1 MSTHP
6 RDALLADAVDGTLS
20 PADRHVVEGH
30 LRTCSRCREEVASAG
45 RARDALGAL
54 PDELTPPIDVAAA
67 VAASGAAVGHTAA
80 PPRWYRAAAL
90 VAAAAAIALA
100 VLVIPDLTR
109 GGSQET
115 TGAVGA
121 APQEAGVSG
130 GDRSAPARFAGV
142 PSLEVVGSDFDHASI
157 AALVRETGNAAVA
170 ASGDATPRP
179 TIAGPSGEDALA
191 CIRAGADGTIAP
203 DAHVERLLAAT
214 FAGTP
219 AYIGVVVSGPADDP
233 AGVLVVAV
241 ARDGCRL
248 LDSA

>member
-6 RDALLADAVDGTLS
+6 LDDLLADAVDGSLS
-20 PADRHVVEGH
+20 PADRHVVEAH

-45 RARDALGAL
+45 KARDALGAL

-67 VAASGAAVGHTAA
+67 VAAAGHITAA
-80 PPRWYRAAAL
+80 PRWYRAAVL

-130 GDRSAPARFAGV
+130 GDRSAPVPFAGV
-142 PSLEVVGSDFDHASI
+142 PGLEVVGTDFDHASL
-157 AALVRETGNAAVA
+157 AELVRETGSIAAA
-170 ASGDATPRP
+170 TSGDATPRP
-179 TIAGPSGEDALA
+179 TIAGPSGADALA

-214 FAGTP
+214 FGGTP
-219 AYIGVVVSGPADDP
+219 AFIGVVISGPADDP